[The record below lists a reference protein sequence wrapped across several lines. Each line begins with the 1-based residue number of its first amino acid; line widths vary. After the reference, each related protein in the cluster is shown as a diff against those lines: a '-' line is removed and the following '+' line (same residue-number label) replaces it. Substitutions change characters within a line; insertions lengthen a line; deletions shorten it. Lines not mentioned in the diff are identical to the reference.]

1 MSQETK
7 VSNPSAEPPRGATSA
22 SEAAWR
28 DGEVEKDLTDALH
41 QSESTSQ
48 GTPPSN
54 TVPNN
59 CNSEYFKLLRFGV
72 DSLYLSYPG
81 ELFPEIDEAIKELK
95 QIAQS
100 TEPHEQAYAQYP
112 VENHLF
118 EVKDKGA
125 RFFPYILED
134 NAFRIQ
140 LSRSRSMPLAYV
152 KVSSEYLTHVLPSE
166 AERALRPIIEHF
178 GAVHKSA
185 NVGRIDLFVD
195 FVSPVDMESWDR
207 HAWVTRASAINA
219 FSIERNFSGWVI
231 GSGGVISCRLYDKT
245 LEIEK
250 QSKKY
255 YLHELWKQA
264 GWNGKDKVWRLEFEL
279 KREIL
284 TQKGLSKLSEVLN
297 HLNGLWSY
305 ATTEWLRLTLPNP
318 DDQTRSRWPIHP
330 LWGYLSSV
338 DWETN
343 DSPLSSRFNTARVP
357 GDDKL
362 FTMSLSYLISFM
374 ARENIP
380 DWEAGT
386 AAFIN
391 ALCIYHGQK
400 SFNLGLPFYDYIR
413 EKIAIKARLFNSILN
428 KNEAKE
434 QAELERQ
441 VREYQKQ
448 SDGD

>member
-1 MSQETK
+1 MESVKHQSTGPTRRTTSGSEAVCCGGEVGNTSIK
-7 VSNPSAEPPRGATSA
+7 VSPSSNA
-22 SEAAWR
+22 S
-28 DGEVEKDLTDALH
+28 
-41 QSESTSQ
+41 SQ

-81 ELFPEIDEAIKELK
+81 ELFPEIDEALKELK

-112 VENHLF
+112 VEDHLF

-152 KVSSEYLTHVLPSE
+152 KVSSEYLTHVLPTE
-166 AERALRPIIEHF
+166 ADKVLRHIVGHF
-178 GAVHKSA
+178 GAVHESA

-195 FVSPVDMESWDR
+195 FVSSVDMESWDR
-207 HAWVTRASAINA
+207 HAWVTRASAINTY
-219 FSIERNFSGWVI
+219 SIERNFSGWVI

-343 DSPLSSRFNTARVP
+343 DSPLSSRFNAARVP

-374 ARENIP
+374 ARENII

-386 AAFIN
+386 AAFLD

-400 SFNLGLPFYDYIR
+400 SFNLGLPFRDYIR
-413 EKIAIKARLFNSILN
+413 EKVAIKARLFNSLLN
-428 KNEAKE
+428 KNNAKE
-434 QAELERQ
+434 QAELEREA
-441 VREYQKQ
+441 REYQKQ